1 MLCPPVS
8 ENFSSCIH
16 CLGYGHV
23 RTKEGERIMVYLIA
37 LFKTRFSPRSLLDL
51 KKQELIFALPVL
63 STPTLVEKK
72 KKKRFP

>member
-1 MLCPPVS
+1 
-8 ENFSSCIH
+8 
-16 CLGYGHV
+16 
-23 RTKEGERIMVYLIA
+23 MVYLIA

-72 KKKRFP
+72 KKKGFLSLTINQTFQSYSKPGAHIKKKS

>member
-1 MLCPPVS
+1 
-8 ENFSSCIH
+8 
-16 CLGYGHV
+16 
-23 RTKEGERIMVYLIA
+23 MVYLIA

-72 KKKRFP
+72 KKKKVSLA